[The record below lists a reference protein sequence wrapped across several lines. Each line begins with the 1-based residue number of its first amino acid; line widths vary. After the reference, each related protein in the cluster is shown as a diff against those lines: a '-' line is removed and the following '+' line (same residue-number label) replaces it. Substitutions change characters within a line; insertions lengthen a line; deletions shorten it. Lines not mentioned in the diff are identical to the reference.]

1 MKLSYFDLTTTDP
14 AFNLAAEEY
23 IFEALPKDRMYLLL
37 WQNENAIIIGKHQ
50 NTLAQ
55 INTDFVSRKNI
66 QVVRR
71 LSGGGAVY
79 HDMGNLNFT
88 VIADAEGEGIN
99 FTRFCD
105 MVIAALGKAGI
116 RAERNG
122 RNDMVI
128 DGKKFSGNAQYIKN
142 GRVMHHGTLLFDS
155 DMTVLSQ
162 ALHVD
167 PEKIRS
173 KGIQS
178 VRSRVTNIRPLL
190 PVDMTLPQF
199 RALLL
204 ESILEQYPGQ
214 ALELTEADLSAI
226 RKIKENRYDTWQW
239 NYGLSPQCTM
249 KKAARIEGCGTVE
262 AYLTVTHGILQTV
275 CLRGDFF
282 GDPQPLENRLT
293 GVALRRQ
300 ALEEALSDVDAAQL
314 ISGLGNGA
322 LVELLCR

>member
-14 AFNLAAEEY
+14 AFNLATEEY
-23 IFEALPKDRMYLLL
+23 IFDSMPKNRMYLLL
-37 WQNENAIIIGKHQ
+37 WQNDNAIIIGKHQ

-55 INTDFVSRKNI
+55 INTDFVNRKGI
-66 QVVRR
+66 RVVRR

-99 FTRFCD
+99 FERFCD
-105 MVIAALGKAGI
+105 MVIAALDKAGI

-167 PEKIRS
+167 PEKIQS

-190 PVDMTLPQF
+190 PVDMPLAQF
-199 RALLL
+199 RGLLL
-204 ESILEQYPGQ
+204 RSILEQYPGE
-214 ALELTEADLSAI
+214 ACTLTEADLSAI
-226 RKIKENRYDTWQW
+226 QKIKENRYDTWQW
-239 NYGLSPQCTM
+239 NYGMSPECTI
-249 KKAARIEGCGTVE
+249 KKTGRIEGCGIVE
-262 AYLTVTHGILQTV
+262 AYMTVTHGKIQAIS
-275 CLRGDFF
+275 LRGDFF
-282 GDPQPLENRLT
+282 GDPQPLERRLT
-293 GVALRRQ
+293 GVALEVRG
-300 ALEEALSDVDAAQL
+300 LEEALSGVNTEHC
-314 ISGLGNGA
+314 ISGLDA
-322 LVELLCR
+322 ATLISLLST